1 MSAVSAADRH
11 SRTLLTGYF
20 LGLGAIMA
28 VWGARMPAVQQAAHL
43 GTAGLAMVL
52 LAAAVGMVAGLQL
65 GGRYA
70 RPARL
75 PALLSTGSLALAGCL
90 VLVGH
95 GESLSALLAA
105 ALAFGLAHGVL
116 DVAANTA
123 AVRCQNAFGRPI
135 MSGLH
140 AAYSLGA
147 LAAITAQAPHSTL
160 FTATG
165 AILTGIAVAA
175 VPVTRNL
182 SGADRPVMP
191 VGAGKLPL
199 LLSPGKLWLLAALA
213 AASLLGEG
221 AAADW
226 AAVHLHT
233 LGAPTA
239 ASATAFALYSAAMAA
254 GRLTGDRLTATFGA
268 PTVVRAGAILATAG
282 LTIGVIGSSTPLALT
297 GWAVFGLGLST
308 TVPSLIT
315 AAGARGAKA
324 VATVTATGYLG
335 LLAGPALIGAL
346 ASAATLSTALLL
358 PALLAAAVAALAHRA
373 LENTTP

>member
-11 SRTLLTGYF
+11 SRALLTGYF

-43 GTAGLAMVL
+43 GTAGLALVL

-75 PALLSTGSLALAGCL
+75 PAQLTSGSIALAGCL
-90 VLVGH
+90 VLVGQ

-135 MSGLH
+135 MSCLH

-147 LAAITAQAPHSTL
+147 LAGAALAALTAQAPHSTL

-165 AILTGIAVAA
+165 ALMAGVAVVA
-175 VPVTRNL
+175 VPVTRSL
-182 SGADRPVMP
+182 SG
-191 VGAGKLPL
+191 
-199 LLSPGKLWLLAALA
+199 
-213 AASLLGEG
+213 
-221 AAADW
+221 
-226 AAVHLHT
+226 
-233 LGAPTA
+233 
-239 ASATAFALYSAAMAA
+239 
-254 GRLTGDRLTATFGA
+254 
-268 PTVVRAGAILATAG
+268 
-282 LTIGVIGSSTPLALT
+282 
-297 GWAVFGLGLST
+297 
-308 TVPSLIT
+308 
-315 AAGARGAKA
+315 
-324 VATVTATGYLG
+324 
-335 LLAGPALIGAL
+335 
-346 ASAATLSTALLL
+346 
-358 PALLAAAVAALAHRA
+358 
-373 LENTTP
+373 

>member
-1 MSAVSAADRH
+1 M
-11 SRTLLTGYF
+11 TGYF
-20 LGLGAIMA
+20 LGLGTIMA

-43 GTAGLAMVL
+43 STAGLALIL
-52 LAAAVGMVAGLQL
+52 LAAAIGMVAGLQI

-75 PALLSTGSLALAGCL
+75 PALLTTGSLALTGCL
-90 VLVGH
+90 TLVGH

-116 DVAANTA
+116 DVAANSA

-140 AAYSLGA
+140 AACSLDA
-147 LAAITAQAPHSTL
+147 LAALTAQAPHSTF

-165 AILTGIAVAA
+165 ALLAGVAVAA
-175 VPVTRNL
+175 VPVTRSL
-182 SGADRPVMP
+182 SGADRPAMCA
-191 VGAGKLPL
+191 GAGKLSLNP
-199 LLSPGKLWLLAALA
+199 SPGRLWLLASLA

-226 AAVHLHT
+226 AAVHLHS

-254 GRLTGDRLTATFGA
+254 GRLTGDRLTAAFGA
-268 PTVVRAGAILATAG
+268 PTVVRAGAVLATAG
-282 LTIGVIGSSTPLALT
+282 LTIGVAGSSAPLALT

-315 AAGARGAKA
+315 AAGASGAKA

-346 ASAATLSTALLL
+346 ASATTLSTALLL
-358 PALLAAAVAALAHRA
+358 PALLAATVAALAHRA